1 MGRRTRSVPIAVAL
15 SVAALAAPPA
25 LAGAGKGG
33 GPGGGNGQG
42 GRTDTPVAIAPT
54 VVSGP
59 TRLAPRDYPAG
70 ADGAQAVD
78 GAASPSGDCG
88 ACIVTCWAAATRA
101 GSGGW
106 SGHVYIYQHLTWC
119 GNGAIVTYGSVW
131 QSYEQSGWYV
141 ISGDGGPWWSG
152 GCLGCGSLQATG
164 YVLWNWTAPLID
176 VNHSGTTYLNST
188 MYAYGGVSV

>member
-1 MGRRTRSVPIAVAL
+1 VAVVLAIAAL
-15 SVAALAAPPA
+15 SVPTA
-25 LAGAGKGG
+25 LAGTGKGG
-33 GPGGGNGQG
+33 GNG
-42 GRTDTPVAIAPT
+42 GRAESAPVAVPPA

-70 ADGAQAVD
+70 ADGTAPDSD
-78 GAASPSGDCG
+78 GVASPNGDCG
-88 ACIVTCWAAATRA
+88 ACIVTCWTAATRA

-119 GNGAIVTYGSVW
+119 GNGAVVTYGSVW
-131 QSYEQSGWYV
+131 QSYEQVGWYE
-141 ISGDGGPWWSG
+141 IGGEFGPWWSG
-152 GCLGCGSLQATG
+152 GCLGCASLSSSG
-164 YVLWNWTAPLID
+164 YILWNWTAPVID